1 MANRAPAA
9 APIMMMISS
18 YGHGSILLAPF
29 EQPYLLRSQE
39 NGPLSTMMMVKKM
52 ATAKK
57 LKYHHDPIEKDIDQ
71 VYSHF
76 CVSRVSE
83 FQLVRKCTIYKLLYP
98 SYSSHG
104 RKRNIREPRAI
115 FRFYHCLFARLHLLF
130 RLPPGSNLPSASS
143 PGYYYYN
150 SKFVSTAF
158 VASLSKSIGHRAN

>member
-1 MANRAPAA
+1 
-9 APIMMMISS
+9 MMISS

-52 ATAKK
+52 AKAKK
-57 LKYHHDPIEKDIDQ
+57 LTYHHDLIKKNIDQ
-71 VYSHF
+71 VYSRF

-104 RKRNIREPRAI
+104 RKRNIREPQAI
-115 FRFYHCLFARLHLLF
+115 L
-130 RLPPGSNLPSASS
+130 
-143 PGYYYYN
+143 
-150 SKFVSTAF
+150 
-158 VASLSKSIGHRAN
+158 